1 MSLIVGS
8 VGKVVPETGDSLTV
22 SVSRRHRVCVTDNA
36 PIPDGSFPLLIAVAT
51 SPDDRV
57 RLAELVDGV
66 APLLL
71 VSGLDEL
78 RRLITPVAVRRT
90 DQTPSGTP
98 AVAAMPAGTPT
109 SPAPTTEPEH
119 AGATAVLSID
129 AERSVA
135 RWRGREVPLTRLELD
150 LLTCLNTQP
159 LRTWTYADL
168 HHTVWRSAAAD
179 TTGDVQSLVKRLR
192 RKLDRLGTSVTVD
205 AVRGT
210 GFRLSDHQRPTI
222 T

>member
-1 MSLIVGS
+1 MSLTVGAF
-8 VGKVVPETGDSLTV
+8 GKVVPETVSSLTV
-22 SVSRRHRVCVTDNA
+22 SGSRRHRVCVADDA
-36 PIPDGSFPLLIAVAT
+36 AIPADGSFPLLIAVAA
-51 SPDDRV
+51 SPEDRV

-78 RRLITPVAVRRT
+78 RRLITPVAQRRT
-90 DQTPSGTP
+90 DPVVVATASRPP
-98 AVAAMPAGTPT
+98 AEVAAGGEAL
-109 SPAPTTEPEH
+109 A
-119 AGATAVLSID
+119 ID
-129 AERSVA
+129 TERSVA

-150 LLTCLNTQP
+150 LLSCLNAAP

-168 HHTVWRSAAAD
+168 HRSVWRSAGGD
-179 TTGDVQSLVKRLR
+179 NTGDVQSLVKRLR

>member
-1 MSLIVGS
+1 MSLKVDA

-22 SVSRRHRVCVTDNA
+22 SGSRRHRVCVTDDLGV
-36 PIPDGSFPLLIAVAT
+36 PDGSFPLLIAVAA

-66 APLLL
+66 APVLL

-90 DQTPSGTP
+90 DSVGTSL
-98 AVAAMPAGTPT
+98 
-109 SPAPTTEPEH
+109 SPAPTAKPI
-119 AGATAVLSID
+119 ASGGGAALTID
-129 AERSVA
+129 NERSVA
-135 RWRGREVPLTRLELD
+135 RWHGREVALTRLELD
-150 LLTCLNTQP
+150 LLTCLNTRP

-168 HHTVWRSAAAD
+168 HRTVWRSAAGD
-179 TTGDVQSLVKRLR
+179 NTGDVQSLVKRLR
-192 RKLDRLGTSVTVD
+192 HKLDRLGTTVTVD

-210 GFRLSDHQRPTI
+210 GFRLSDHQHPTI

>member
-1 MSLIVGS
+1 M
-8 VGKVVPETGDSLTV
+8 
-22 SVSRRHRVCVTDNA
+22 CVTDDTG
-36 PIPDGSFPLLIAVAT
+36 ILDGSFPLLIAVAA
-51 SPDDRV
+51 SADDRV

-90 DQTPSGTP
+90 DSVGTSL
-98 AVAAMPAGTPT
+98 
-109 SPAPTTEPEH
+109 SPAPTAQPTASVGGE
-119 AGATAVLSID
+119 AVLTID
-129 AERSVA
+129 NERSVA
-135 RWRGREVPLTRLELD
+135 RWHGREVALTRLELD

-168 HHTVWRSAAAD
+168 HRTVWHSAGD
-179 TTGDVQSLVKRLR
+179 STGDVQSLVKRLR
-192 RKLDRLGTSVTVD
+192 HKLDRLGTTVTVD

-210 GFRLSDHQRPTI
+210 GFRLSDHQHPTI